1 MFYQTSVS
9 RVMERNKNTE
19 PMLFENKEPVLGD
32 FITAFSWR

>member
-19 PMLFENKEPVLGD
+19 PMLFENTKPVLGD
-32 FITAFSWR
+32 FIIAFSRR